1 MFEEEFAMLVRN
13 SCLWQCGSAAAGD
26 AGHKKRPRKYPWPG
40 SVLAADVAVA
50 MALDDNAADGN
61 SDK

>member
-1 MFEEEFAMLVRN
+1 MLVRN

-40 SVLAADVAVA
+40 SVLVADVAVA
-50 MALDDNAADGN
+50 MPLDDNAADGN